1 MAAIYRAGKLVQ
13 RGGKVM
19 GRVKAGAVAF
29 VLLLAFVIVW
39 LSWYT
44 VPEGFRGVIT
54 RNNAVV
60 GIAEPGLGFKVP
72 FIDSV
77 TDMSVQTERSD
88 FSDISSYSK
97 DIQQSISAVTVN
109 YRLLPDAVE
118 RVYAEVGTDFANR
131 LLAGR
136 LAKHFKEAFGKHAA
150 AEIVNQ
156 RDVVSDEIETAF
168 REDMQPFGVLIEDV
182 QIVNVD
188 FSDAYEQ
195 AVEASATAEARVK
208 QARQELEKIKVD
220 AQQKVAQ
227 AQAEADARRLAADAE
242 AYQIKAKGDAEAEA
256 IRARALA
263 LQENPSLVALITAE
277 KWNGVLPTTMVPG
290 GTLPFLEL
298 SPAGAAVAAAPQPPG
313 VGAGPSTVSGSGDGA
328 GPPKSVGISK

>member
-1 MAAIYRAGKLVQ
+1 
-13 RGGKVM
+13 M
-19 GRVKAGAVAF
+19 GRLRVGVSVIVVLAVF
-29 VLLLAFVIVW
+29 LVVW

-44 VPEGFRGVIT
+44 VPEGYRGVIT

-77 TDMSVQTERSD
+77 TDMSVQTERWD
-88 FSDISSYSK
+88 FEGISSYSK
-97 DIQQSISAVTVN
+97 DIQQSESAVTVN

-118 RVYAEVGTDFANR
+118 RMYSEVGTDYANR

-188 FSDAYEQ
+188 FSDAYEA
-195 AVEASATAEARVK
+195 AVEASAPAEADVK
-208 QARQELEKIKVD
+208 RARQELEKIKVD
-220 AQQKVAQ
+220 AQQRVAQ
-227 AQAEADARRLAADAE
+227 AQADAEARRLAADAE
-242 AYQIKAKGDAEAEA
+242 AYQIKARGDAEAAA
-256 IRARALA
+256 IRARAEA
-263 LQENPSLVALITAE
+263 LMANADLVALITAE
-277 KWNGVLPTTMVPG
+277 KWNGQLPTTMVPG
-290 GTLPFLEL
+290 GALPFLEL
-298 SPAGAAVAAAPQPPG
+298 NQIGGPGAMPGLPKSPDGG
-313 VGAGPSTVSGSGDGA
+313 GSTVSN
-328 GPPKSVGISK
+328 

>member
-1 MAAIYRAGKLVQ
+1 VIDRVAPAMRATGEIV
-13 RGGKVM
+13 VM
-19 GRVKAGAVAF
+19 GRVRVVAGVG
-29 VLLLAFVIVW
+29 LLVLAFLVVW

-44 VPEGFRGVIT
+44 VPEGFRGVVT

-77 TDMSVQTERSD
+77 HDMSVQTERWD
-88 FSDISSYSK
+88 FEGISSYSK

-109 YRLLPDAVE
+109 YRLLPDSVE
-118 RVYAEVGTDFANR
+118 RMYAEVGTDYANR
-131 LLAGR
+131 LISGR
-136 LAKHFKEAFGKHAA
+136 LTKHFKEAFGKHAA

-156 RDVVSDEIETAF
+156 RDVVSDEIETAL
-168 REDMQPFGVLIEDV
+168 RDDMQQFGVQIEDL

-195 AVEASATAEARVK
+195 AVEASATAEADVK
-208 QARQELEKIKVD
+208 RARQELEKIKVD

-242 AYQIKAKGDAEAEA
+242 AYQIKARGDAEAEA

-263 LQENPSLVALITAE
+263 LRENPELVALITAE
-277 KWNGVLPTTMVPG
+277 SWNGVLPTTMVPG
-290 GTLPFLEL
+290 GALPFLNL
-298 SPAGAAVAAAPQPPG
+298 GPA
-313 VGAGPSTVSGSGDGA
+313 VGATAPTGVPAPGTGPS
-328 GPPKSVGISK
+328 KSVGSMSN